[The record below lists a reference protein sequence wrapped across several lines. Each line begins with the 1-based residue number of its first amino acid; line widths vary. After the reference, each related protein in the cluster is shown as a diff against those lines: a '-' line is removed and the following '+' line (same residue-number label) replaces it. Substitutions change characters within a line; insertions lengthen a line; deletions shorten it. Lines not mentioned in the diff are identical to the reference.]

1 MELVK
6 SLITN
11 RTHGDRENVTNL
23 WFLITDQT
31 PDDYRNQSLTTL
43 IDEIKNLSKY
53 AFYSTLISLAT
64 FKMKKIKTLVID
76 ISTVTFSL
84 F

>member
-1 MELVK
+1 MLSSVIDKLLIFRAGQNPDIVQEIELVK

-11 RTHGDRENVTNL
+11 KTHGDRENVTNL

-43 IDEIKNLSKY
+43 IDEIKNLSN
-53 AFYSTLISLAT
+53 AHFILL
-64 FKMKKIKTLVID
+64 
-76 ISTVTFSL
+76 
-84 F
+84 

>member
-43 IDEIKNLSKY
+43 IDEIKNSSKLH
-53 AFYSTLISLAT
+53 FILL
-64 FKMKKIKTLVID
+64 
-76 ISTVTFSL
+76 
-84 F
+84 